1 MKHSWIQ
8 SWIDV
13 FKHWAWLILAICF
26 VDLFINYS
34 VRLGYGVVMPEII
47 RDLNINRTASGSIY
61 NAYFL
66 SYISLTPVMGY
77 LTDRVGGRP
86 VITFCSLMLGLGA
99 LLMGTVHDLTT
110 ACLFYAITGLGAAGL
125 WTPIITVIQRWF
137 VPNRRGLALGIINI
151 GPGLGFATIG
161 VLFPW
166 IVSHY
171 TWRYSWYFLGVA
183 ALVMV
188 ILNGLLLR
196 SDPFTIGIR
205 PWGEKERP
213 QPNTVEQTGVCSET
227 FYQVLKYPRFWFIGL
242 SYLSISYSLY
252 GLTTFMIDYAI
263 YELGIPLGTA
273 SFLATV
279 HGIAQTVGV
288 LMILPLSDY
297 LGRKRT
303 ITISNTL
310 IAVSLVGILLF
321 GSNFS
326 ALLIFVG
333 FLALFYGATFPLYG
347 ACAGDYFSGK
357 LIGTVAGAWT
367 PLYGI
372 GAISSHWVNGF
383 LRDITG
389 SYQYGFVINVAL
401 AVSSIVFISF
411 AKLQGQVKA

>member
-1 MKHSWIQ
+1 
-8 SWIDV
+8 
-13 FKHWAWLILAICF
+13 
-26 VDLFINYS
+26 
-34 VRLGYGVVMPEII
+34 
-47 RDLNINRTASGSIY
+47 
-61 NAYFL
+61 
-66 SYISLTPVMGY
+66 
-77 LTDRVGGRP
+77 
-86 VITFCSLMLGLGA
+86 MLGLGA
-99 LLMGTVHDLTT
+99 LLMGTVHDLRT

-137 VPNRRGLALGIINI
+137 APNRRGLALGIINI

-171 TWRYSWYFLGVA
+171 TWRYTWYFLGVA

-188 ILNGLLLR
+188 MLNGLLLR
-196 SDPFTIGIR
+196 SDPLKIGIR
-205 PWGEKERP
+205 PWGEKERL
-213 QPNTVEQTGVCSET
+213 QPNTVEQVVAFSKT
-227 FYQVLKYPRFWFIGL
+227 FYQVFKYPRFWFIGL

-252 GLTTFMIDYAI
+252 GLTTFMIDYAVH
-263 YELGIPLGTA
+263 ELGIPLGTA

-288 LMILPLSDY
+288 LTILPFSDY
-297 LGRKRT
+297 LGRKKT

-310 IAVSLVGILLF
+310 ITISLVGILLF

-333 FLALFYGATFPLYG
+333 FLAPFFGATFPLYG
-347 ACAGDYFSGK
+347 ACAGDYFPGK

-389 SYQYGFVINVAL
+389 SYHYGFVINAVF
-401 AVSSIVFISF
+401 AVSSVVFISV
-411 AKLQGQVKA
+411 AKLHGEVKG

>member
-1 MKHSWIQ
+1 MKYSWIN
-8 SWIDV
+8 V
-13 FKHWAWLILAICF
+13 FKHWAWLILTICF
-26 VDLFINYS
+26 ADLFINYS
-34 VRLGYGVVMPEII
+34 VRLGYSVVLPEII

-86 VITFCSLMLGLGA
+86 IITACSLMLGFGA
-99 LLMGTVHDLTT
+99 LLMGTIHDLTT
-110 ACLFYAITGLGAAGL
+110 ACVFYAITGLGAAGL

-137 VPNRRGLALGIINI
+137 VPNRRGLALGILNI

-171 TWRYSWYFLGVA
+171 TWRYTWYFLGFG

-196 SDPFTIGIR
+196 SDPLDIGSR
-205 PWGEKERP
+205 PWGEKERL
-213 QPNTVEQTGVCSET
+213 QANNVEQADVYSKT
-227 FYQVLKYPRFWFIGL
+227 FYHVLKYPRFWFIGL
-242 SYLSISYSLY
+242 SYLLISYSLY
-252 GLTTFMIDYAI
+252 GITTFMIDYAV
-263 YELGIPLGTA
+263 YELGIPLENA

-279 HGIAQTVGV
+279 HGIGQAVGV
-288 LMILPLSDY
+288 LTILPLSDY

-310 IAVSLVGILLF
+310 ITVCLVGILLL
-321 GSNFS
+321 GSNS
-326 ALLIFVG
+326 A
-333 FLALFYGATFPLYG
+333 ALFILVGLLGPFFGATFPLYG
-347 ACAGDYFSGK
+347 ACAGDYFSRE
-357 LIGTVAGAWT
+357 LIGTVVGAWT

-389 SYQYGFVINVAL
+389 TYEYGFVINIVL
-401 AVSSIVFISF
+401 AVSAVALIS
-411 AKLQGQVKA
+411 AVKLHAQIKV

>member
-1 MKHSWIQ
+1 MKYSWIN
-8 SWIDV
+8 V
-13 FKHWAWLILAICF
+13 FKHWAWLILTICF
-26 VDLFINYS
+26 ADLFINYS
-34 VRLGYGVVMPEII
+34 VRLGYSVVLPEII

-86 VITFCSLMLGLGA
+86 IITACSLMLGFGA
-99 LLMGTVHDLTT
+99 LLMGTIHDFTT
-110 ACLFYAITGLGAAGL
+110 ACVFYAITGLGAAGL
-125 WTPIITVIQRWF
+125 WTPIITLIQRWF
-137 VPNRRGLALGIINI
+137 APNRRGLALGILNI

-171 TWRYSWYFLGVA
+171 TWRYTWYFLGFG

-196 SDPFTIGIR
+196 SDPLDIGSR
-205 PWGEKERP
+205 PWGEKERL
-213 QPNTVEQTGVCSET
+213 QANNVEEADVYSKT
-227 FYQVLKYPRFWFIGL
+227 FYHVLKYPRFWFIGL
-242 SYLSISYSLY
+242 SYFSISYSLY
-252 GLTTFMIDYAI
+252 GITTFMIDYAV
-263 YELGIPLGTA
+263 YELGIPLENA

-279 HGIAQTVGV
+279 HGIGQTVGV
-288 LMILPLSDY
+288 LTILPLSDY

-310 IAVSLVGILLF
+310 ITVCLAGILLL
-321 GSNFS
+321 GSNS
-326 ALLIFVG
+326 A
-333 FLALFYGATFPLYG
+333 ALFILVGLLGPFFGATFPLYG
-347 ACAGDYFSGK
+347 ACAGDYFSRE
-357 LIGTVAGAWT
+357 LIGTVVGAWT

-383 LRDITG
+383 LRDTTG
-389 SYQYGFVINVAL
+389 SYEYGFVINIVL
-401 AVSSIVFISF
+401 AVSAIALIS
-411 AKLQGQVKA
+411 ATKLHGQIKV